1 MPGDFSS
8 TVLLASSIDFRN
20 TKQKNSFKFILFHI
34 FEITSK
40 SSNRNTTTDSR
51 ARHSTYLPQ
60 PNEPN
65 MRTVLQHFDGNCHKL
80 NTYVPEVLCTYATDP
95 AYDHLSPCSNVTVE
109 HAESTVVV
117 PPHWPNESNAR
128 ELRPP
133 QHSTNTRV
141 KLHTRACTRLY
152 SLADELAKCQAMIRS
167 PYFSFSRSDFPE
179 THASP
184 SR

>member
-8 TVLLASSIDFRN
+8 TVLLVSSIDFRN

-109 HAESTVVV
+109 HAD
-117 PPHWPNESNAR
+117 PR
-128 ELRPP
+128 EHGRRPTALAQRIKRP
-133 QHSTNTRV
+133 RTETAAALDQHSGETSHPCV
-141 KLHTRACTRLY
+141 Y
-152 SLADELAKCQAMIRS
+152 SPLLARRRTSQVSGHDSVAVLFLLS
-167 PYFSFSRSDFPE
+167 L
-179 THASP
+179 
-184 SR
+184 